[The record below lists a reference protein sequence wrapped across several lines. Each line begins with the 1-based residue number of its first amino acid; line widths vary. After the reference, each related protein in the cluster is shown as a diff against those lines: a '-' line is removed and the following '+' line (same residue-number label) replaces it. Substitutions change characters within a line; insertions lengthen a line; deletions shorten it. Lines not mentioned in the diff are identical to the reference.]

1 MEGIKKKDTVISLAR
16 AQISTACSQ
25 VLTDERRE
33 AEERERRER
42 QELGIDVSTRLKYA
56 VFKGRVRVD
65 KMKLNDFLAME
76 LDGRGTL
83 GANEDLLLEEFFK
96 DPKKYIEDAEYWAKY
111 RHPIVTRGW
120 RGLYGMKWIWKRMYA
135 GLTKMVWKIY

>member
-1 MEGIKKKDTVISLAR
+1 MLLEASNKLSDEGLLTLRHWRYYKRKDTVTPLAR

-25 VLTDERRE
+25 VLRDERRK

-83 GANEDLLLEEFFK
+83 RANRDVLLEEFSRTPRSIF
-96 DPKKYIEDAEYWAKY
+96 AMREYWTKC

-120 RGLYGMKWIWKRMYA
+120 RGL
-135 GLTKMVWKIY
+135 